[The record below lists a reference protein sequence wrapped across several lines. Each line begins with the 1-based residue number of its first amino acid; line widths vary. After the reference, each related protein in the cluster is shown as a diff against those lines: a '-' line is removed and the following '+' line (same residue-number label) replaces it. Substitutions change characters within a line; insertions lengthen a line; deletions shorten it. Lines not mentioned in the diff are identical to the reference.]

1 MALADHSEY
10 RYSQLKI
17 RPHGKKGVVYSMFFE
32 SMGDLESFLTSNPPI
47 NTKSFYNQMSEMADE
62 KFAGPSLQQSIAF
75 CIGGYDEGYEMFM
88 KLSNQLEAINRQT
101 FHQRKTI
108 TSFVGGRPNVP
119 AYIAG
124 APKTMYRM
132 ERIAEK
138 KLVRVFMNISYS
150 KSTTEEQ
157 IRNRGI
163 LTLNLIRVLEQN
175 DYLVD
180 FRVFEGCYEYDEYFV
195 CETVLKK
202 PGHKLDAVRC
212 YYPMC
217 GKSFL
222 RRIMSRIKESMPFE
236 YSWGMTYGKVADERL
251 SKQLM
256 DMGDDS
262 IYIGTPQSM
271 GINGEDIYKDADAFL
286 QRIGLKDKI
295 KVPMYQE
302 VVEKQKEQQQKQ
314 EIKYGR
320 EE

>member
-1 MALADHSEY
+1 MALANEPEY
-10 RYSQLKI
+10 QYKQLKI
-17 RPHGKKGVVYSMFFE
+17 RTMGKKGVIYSMFFD
-32 SMGDLESFLTSNPPI
+32 SMGELESFLTSDPPL
-47 NTKSFYNQMSEMADE
+47 NKKSFYNQMSEMADVR
-62 KFAGPSLQQSIAF
+62 FAGPSLKQSIAF
-75 CIGGYDEGYEMFM
+75 CLGGYEEGYESFM
-88 KLSNQLEAINRQT
+88 QLSKRLETINRQT
-101 FHQRKTI
+101 FRQRKTI

-124 APKTMYRM
+124 APKTMYRQ
-132 ERIAEK
+132 ERVAEK
-138 KLVRVFMNISYS
+138 KLIHVFMNISYS
-150 KSTTEEQ
+150 KSTTEAQ

-202 PGHKLDAVRC
+202 PGQKLDSARC

-236 YSWGMTYGKVADERL
+236 YSWGMTYGKVADEKM

-256 DMGDDS
+256 DIGEDS

-271 GINGEDIYKDADAFL
+271 GINGEDIYRDADAFL
-286 QRIGLKDKI
+286 LRIGLKDKI

-302 VVEKQKEQQQKQ
+302 TAEKQKEQKGQ
-314 EIKYGR
+314 EIRYGR
-320 EE
+320 KE